1 MDLCA
6 VFQSPTLCVSSHSY
20 AIFHLCHY
28 WNAGNCF
35 LSTNVWHKEKVLP
48 MKNER
53 KICQI
58 GFCYPRFSEAKL
70 LSPIL
75 NTIVIIIFKP
85 LWRVYWYFFGES
97 YSISIPF
104 YLVVLY
110 LTFIHHPFSLLV
122 IISTHW
128 NPSPPSPKQFAVNLQ
143 FFETSTGCPNKFWWT
158 IIWQKNCN
166 FY

>member
-1 MDLCA
+1 
-6 VFQSPTLCVSSHSY
+6 
-20 AIFHLCHY
+20 
-28 WNAGNCF
+28 
-35 LSTNVWHKEKVLP
+35 

-75 NTIVIIIFKP
+75 NTTVIIIFKP

-97 YSISIPF
+97 YSISIPY

-110 LTFIHHPFSLLV
+110 LTFIHHPLQTTCYYQHSLKSL
-122 IISTHW
+122 T
-128 NPSPPSPKQFAVNLQ
+128 
-143 FFETSTGCPNKFWWT
+143 T
-158 IIWQKNCN
+158 ITKTVRGQPTI
-166 FY
+166 F

>member
-75 NTIVIIIFKP
+75 NTTVIIIFKP

-97 YSISIPF
+97 YSISIPY

-110 LTFIHHPFSLLV
+110 LTFLHHILSHYLLLSAL
-122 IISTHW
+122 IEIPHHHHQKSSRSTY
-128 NPSPPSPKQFAVNLQ
+128 NFLKRLLGVQ
-143 FFETSTGCPNKFWWT
+143 TSFDG
-158 IIWQKNCN
+158 Q
-166 FY
+166 